1 MMRRAPPFDSVRSV
15 SPRLLSRARIL
26 AVMAVLDVRVSG

>member
-15 SPRLLSRARIL
+15 SLSLPSRARIL